1 MTNKEGS
8 GTIRNKEGSGT
19 IRDKGIDNKRKGWN
33 NKG

>member
-1 MTNKEGS
+1 MTNKEGG